1 MKRERLI
8 KTFKVAL
15 FLLLFIALNHAVGRW
30 FLEKRLAGS
39 RTGFIDREFHKV
51 EKKIEILAMG
61 DSHVATGIDPRVF
74 QHAFNFSLY
83 GENYI
88 YNYYKLKYILKRN
101 PQIKTIILPVDIH
114 SFSSW
119 RADRFLHD
127 FYWIKYVDYLQVGY
141 DKGEVLRFV
150 GKYIKGKWFPYIG
163 EYETAFGLPQL
174 DERKRQVALPEIIR
188 GFVVKRETFEKNRK
202 KRTRQRVRL
211 HYQNHHYVDDVVARY
226 FEKIL
231 KLCAFYKK
239 NLVLVKF
246 PVTEIY
252 FRYASD
258 QVPVEELYDRA
269 KRLIKTYPN
278 VRLLDYQNLFFEN
291 DAPYF
296 DDPDHLNRHGAKIL
310 SQKIRRD
317 LKDLL

>member
-1 MKRERLI
+1 MKRERVVKIL
-8 KTFKVAL
+8 KVAF
-15 FLLLFIALNHAVGRW
+15 FLLLFIVLNHALGRW
-30 FLEKRLAGS
+30 FLEKRLAAS
-39 RTGFIDREFHKV
+39 RTGFIDREFHTV
-51 EKKIEILAMG
+51 EKEIEILAMG
-61 DSHVATGIDPRVF
+61 DSHVATGFDPRVF

-88 YNYYKLKYILKRN
+88 YNYYKLKYILRRN
-101 PQIKTIILPVDIH
+101 PQIKVVILPVDIH

-119 RADRFLHD
+119 RADRFPHD
-127 FYWIKYVDYLQVGY
+127 FYWVKYVDYLQVGY
-141 DKGEVLRFV
+141 YKGELLRFI
-150 GKYIKGKWFPYIG
+150 GKFIKGKWFPYIG

-174 DERKRQVALPEIIR
+174 DERERQVALPEIIR
-188 GFVVKRETFEKNRK
+188 GFVVKTETFEKNRK

-211 HYQNHHYVDDVVARY
+211 HYHNHHYLDDVVARY

-258 QVPVEELYDRA
+258 QVPVEKLYDRV

-278 VRLLDYQNLFFEN
+278 ARLLDYQNLFFEN

-317 LKDLL
+317 LADLL